1 MSSAGNQKN
10 YICYYSNRCKFCE
23 HFLKELATMPLK
35 TQFHFIC
42 VDPSTSRPA
51 IPQSIT
57 QVPALI
63 LKGEPTPLLGN
74 DAINWLATAK
84 LQMAPSRGPGGTKPP
99 NPEGMPEEPE
109 AYFAS
114 EMGGGYSSAF
124 TYINN
129 QFEEMGGTIGNF
141 EYLGGGGAGVSTNMG
156 GAMLGP
162 GGISNQQTG
171 LSDQGSKKVSA
182 KEQLLQKQM
191 DEYMA
196 RRDSGIPQVVKRQ

>member
-84 LQMAPSRGPGGTKPP
+84 LQMGPSRGPGGTKPP

-141 EYLGGGGAGVSTNMG
+141 EYLGGGGAGLSTTMASSMP
-156 GAMLGP
+156 GAGP
-162 GGISNQQTG
+162 GQKTN
-171 LSDQGSKKVSA
+171 LSDQGGKKVSA
-182 KEQLLQKQM
+182 KEQLLAKQM
-191 DEYMA
+191 EEYMA
-196 RRDSGIPQVVKRQ
+196 RRESGMPKPPQRL